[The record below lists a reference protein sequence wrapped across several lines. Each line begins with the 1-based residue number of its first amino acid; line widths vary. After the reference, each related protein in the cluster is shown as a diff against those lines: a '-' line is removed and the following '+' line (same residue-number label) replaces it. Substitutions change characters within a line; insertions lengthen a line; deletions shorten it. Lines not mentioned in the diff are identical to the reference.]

1 MVKHAS
7 ALAATTLLL
16 LTALPAALAAPTY
29 VVTAL
34 SPEGTTRWT
43 HLNNA
48 NAATGY
54 LGGMGVIRSA
64 DGQLTPIP
72 QLSGQ
77 TASITAF
84 GNDGSVGLARYD
96 EAPPQGVLETGLWRR
111 GVVESL
117 PHLRTTPDGLGYSIV
132 TTINERRFMSGT
144 STVDGGFYDDY
155 GNLIPYTHAVT
166 FTNGQVNDL
175 GTLGGKFSMAYA
187 SNASHT
193 VVGFSTDAADARRAF
208 IYRNGVMEDLGL
220 PDNYVAIDITS
231 EGTVLANS
239 GTSSA
244 GALLWYEGRTTS
256 LTMPGFTYSDAA
268 AMNRQ
273 AQVVGRQFGP
283 QLQGQPF
290 LYTYGGE
297 MRLLSELLET
307 PGWTIREV
315 TDINDNGS
323 ILGVGCQ
330 GSDCSWVLLTAVPEP
345 ATWSLLGAG
354 LVLLGVATR
363 RHRPS

>member
-16 LTALPAALAAPTY
+16 LTALPPALAAPTY
-29 VVTAL
+29 FVTAL

-48 NAATGY
+48 SAATGY

-77 TASITAF
+77 TAAITAF
-84 GNDGSVGLARYD
+84 GDDGSVGLARYD

-132 TTINERRFMSGT
+132 SSIPGRRFMAGT

-175 GTLGGKFSMAYA
+175 GTLGGKVSMAMA
-187 SNASHT
+187 SDASGN
-193 VVGFSTDAADARRAF
+193 VVGMSTNAADARRAF

-220 PDNYVAIDITS
+220 PDGYVAIDMDS
-231 EGTVLANS
+231 YGGVLVNS
-239 GTSSA
+239 GTSAA
-244 GALLWYEGRTTS
+244 GALLWHDTLTIP
-256 LTMPGFTYSDAA
+256 LTMPGYTYSDAA
-268 AMNRQ
+268 AVNSQGQ
-273 AQVVGRQFGP
+273 AVGRQFGP

-290 LYTYGGE
+290 IYTYGE

-315 TDINDNGS
+315 TDINDSGN
-323 ILGVGCQ
+323 ILAVGCQ
-330 GSDCSWVLLTAVPEP
+330 GIDCSWVLLTAVPEP
-345 ATWSLLGAG
+345 ATWGMLGAG
-354 LVLLGVATR
+354 LALLGVAAR
-363 RHRPS
+363 RRSPAG